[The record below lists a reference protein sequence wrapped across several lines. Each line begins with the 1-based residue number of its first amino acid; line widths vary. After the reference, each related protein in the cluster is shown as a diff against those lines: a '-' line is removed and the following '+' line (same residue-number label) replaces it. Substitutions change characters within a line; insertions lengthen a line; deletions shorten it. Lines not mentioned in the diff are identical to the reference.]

1 MLWNGVLPRVQSVDM
16 RQQVS
21 TCDDYKRDV
30 TLALIDYD
38 KKYPDQLNNFL
49 ALPTKEESDRINE
62 LQANLDTASQELAT
76 KLTLGQIPLSDL
88 EKEVEKLDELGLS
101 ERHGWMCYCRRHFGG
116 DVFAACEARTWKYV
130 TIKLAAAVHPAHR
143 PWP

>member
-1 MLWNGVLPRVQSVDM
+1 MTSCGLSGDELREQRIAEGAMLWNGVLPRVQSVDM
-16 RQQVS
+16 RQQVA

-49 ALPTKEESDRINE
+49 ALPTKEESERINE

-101 ERHGWMCYCRRHFGG
+101 ELLEI
-116 DVFAACEARTWKYV
+116 AQARYDRY
-130 TIKLAAAVHPAHR
+130 LANLPS
-143 PWP
+143 

>member
-1 MLWNGVLPRVQSVDM
+1 MVSCGLSGDELREQRIAEGAMLWNGVLPRVQSVDM

-101 ERHGWMCYCRRHFGG
+101 ELLEI
-116 DVFAACEARTWKYV
+116 AQARYDRY
-130 TIKLAAAVHPAHR
+130 LANLPS
-143 PWP
+143 

>member
-1 MLWNGVLPRVQSVDM
+1 MTSCGLSGDELREQRIAEGAMLWNGVLPRVQSVDM

-49 ALPTKEESDRINE
+49 ALPTKEESDPDQR
-62 LQANLDTASQELAT
+62 TA
-76 KLTLGQIPLSDL
+76 GQSRY
-88 EKEVEKLDELGLS
+88 GFS
-101 ERHGWMCYCRRHFGG
+101 GACYKA
-116 DVFAACEARTWKYV
+116 DVGPNPPF
-130 TIKLAAAVHPAHR
+130 
-143 PWP
+143 

>member
-16 RQQVS
+16 RQQVA

-49 ALPTKEESDRINE
+49 ALPTKEESERINE

-101 ERHGWMCYCRRHFGG
+101 ELLEI
-116 DVFAACEARTWKYV
+116 AQARYDRY
-130 TIKLAAAVHPAHR
+130 LANLPS
-143 PWP
+143 